1 MTSAVLVLYIM
12 PRILASLWEP
22 FLNVRARQAMV
33 VPDDFVIAEPPAAGM
48 QRLRARFS
56 GHAYDRHR
64 HETYAVGLTEA
75 GLQCFHYRGAAR
87 ASTAGRVI
95 VIHPDEAHDGHAG
108 APDGFAYRM
117 LYVDP
122 SLIASALA
130 GWALPFVAEPVFD
143 DPALRRILA
152 DAFADFPKPIE
163 DLAIPAVA
171 AALAD
176 ALARLAGAPSVT
188 RRFPAKALD
197 VARDL
202 LEAAS
207 GPVRSATLES
217 ETGLDRYALSRGFR
231 ARFGTSPHRYL
242 VGRRLERVR
251 AEIAR
256 GASLADAAYAAG
268 FADQSHMTRHFK
280 ARFGLPPGRYAALL
294 RGGPQIAE

>member
-1 MTSAVLVLYIM
+1 MAV
-12 PRILASLWEP
+12 SSD
-22 FLNVRARQAMV
+22 FLIV
-33 VPDDFVIAEPPAAGM
+33 EPPAAGM

-64 HETYAVGLTEA
+64 HETYAVGVTEA

-95 VIHPDEAHDGHAG
+95 VIHPDEVHDGHAG

-117 LYVDP
+117 LYADP

-130 GWALPFVAEPVFD
+130 DWVLPFVAD
-143 DPALRRILA
+143 DPALRRVLT

-171 AALAD
+171 TALAD

-197 VARDL
+197 IARDL
-202 LEAAS
+202 LDAAS
-207 GPVRSATLES
+207 GPVRSAALES
-217 ETGLDRYALSRGFR
+217 ETGLDRYALARGFR

-242 VGRRLERVR
+242 VGRHLERVR

-280 ARFGLPPGRYAALL
+280 PHFGLPPGRYAALL
-294 RGGPQIAE
+294 RGSPQISE

>member
-1 MTSAVLVLYIM
+1 M
-12 PRILASLWEP
+12 
-22 FLNVRARQAMV
+22 NVRARHVMV
-33 VPDDFVIAEPPAAGM
+33 VRGDFLIAEPPAAGM

-95 VIHPDEAHDGHAG
+95 VIHPDEVHDGHAG

-117 LYVDP
+117 LYADP
-122 SLIASALA
+122 SLIASALP
-130 GWALPFVAEPVFD
+130 GWVLPFVAEPVFD
-143 DPALRRILA
+143 DPALRRVLT

-171 AALAD
+171 TALAD

-188 RRFPAKALD
+188 RCFPAKALD
-197 VARDL
+197 MARDL
-202 LEAAS
+202 LDAAS

-217 ETGLDRYALSRGFR
+217 ETGLDRYALARGFR

-242 VGRRLERVR
+242 VGRRLDRVR

-294 RGGPQIAE
+294 RGSPQISE

>member
-1 MTSAVLVLYIM
+1 M
-12 PRILASLWEP
+12 
-22 FLNVRARQAMV
+22 NVRARHVMV
-33 VPDDFVIAEPPAAGM
+33 VRGDFLIAEPPAAGM

-95 VIHPDEAHDGHAG
+95 VIHPDEVHDGHAG

-117 LYVDP
+117 LYADP
-122 SLIASALA
+122 SLIASALP
-130 GWALPFVAEPVFD
+130 GWVLPFVAEPVFD
-143 DPALRRILA
+143 DPALRRVLT

-163 DLAIPAVA
+163 DLAIPGVA
-171 AALAD
+171 TALAD

-188 RRFPAKALD
+188 RCFPAKALD
-197 VARDL
+197 MARDL
-202 LEAAS
+202 LDAAS

-217 ETGLDRYALSRGFR
+217 ETGLDRYALARGFR

-242 VGRRLERVR
+242 VGRRLDRVR

-280 ARFGLPPGRYAALL
+280 PHFGLPPGRYAALL
-294 RGGPQIAE
+294 RGSPQISE